1 MSTESVAAGQAGNMS
16 TQTRENQNVKITGIF
31 PTVFLSV
38 ATAGL
43 LGVGACASAPAGGGT
58 SASGTGTEA
67 DAGEA
72 DIVADT
78 VAADSLDERIP
89 PGFGRLHQEDFT
101 VSLRA
106 GPLQL
111 KVTPL
116 AESVIRLAAPDTY
129 DRLHAV
135 AESRREQARLR
146 TMTDQPRLFL
156 ISFFSYQPDVTFE
169 ADDIRISQRGR
180 LYRPLAVLPITSG
193 WGSQQLQQ
201 QDSESAV
208 YVFDE
213 DIDLDADLAVE
224 YGMER
229 SDRWESIIR
238 ELERERSRVRSRAGF

>member
-1 MSTESVAAGQAGNMS
+1 MIAINGRLT
-16 TQTRENQNVKITGIF
+16 
-31 PTVFLSV
+31 
-38 ATAGL
+38 GL
-43 LGVGACASAPAGGGT
+43 LSLGAALLLGAGACASAPNGGATDGD
-58 SASGTGTEA
+58 AAEARDTGT
-67 DAGEA
+67 
-72 DIVADT
+72 VTDT
-78 VAADSLDERIP
+78 VAADSSEGEIP

-101 VSLRA
+101 ISLRT
-106 GPLQL
+106 GPLQV

-135 AESRREQARLR
+135 AESRREQATLR
-146 TMTDQPRLFL
+146 TMADQPRLFL
-156 ISFFSYQPDVTFE
+156 VSFFSHQPDVTFE
-169 ADDIRISQRGR
+169 ADDVRISQQGR
-180 LYRPLAVLPITSG
+180 LYRPLTVLPITSG

-229 SDRWESIIR
+229 SDRWRDIIPT
-238 ELERERSRVRSRAGF
+238 LERERSRVRSRAGF